1 MSGLGQ
7 IWVYLATRP
16 LLWLTVTLAVFSLSV
31 WVNRR
36 AGGSPLLH
44 PVLMPCSN
52 NRNPNNRNPAP

>member
-1 MSGLGQ
+1 VSGLGQ

-36 AGGSPLLH
+36 AVAARSCI
-44 PVLMPCSN
+44 PC
-52 NRNPNNRNPAP
+52 